1 MTDTGPAGE
10 GTTLRLLTRAR
21 AGDAVAQNLLMERY
35 LPALKIWARGRVPS
49 QLRDLLNTND
59 LVQVTLLKALRHVER
74 FEPRHQ
80 GAFFLYLRRILIHS
94 IRDEIRKKER
104 APAQVSL
111 QQTLPDAEPSPLEI
125 LIGKD
130 VEKRYEQA
138 LERLT
143 SEQAEAVL
151 MRIELG
157 FTYEQI
163 REAMGGPSPDAARML
178 VTRGLLRLSELI
190 DDPDA

>member
-21 AGDAVAQNLLMERY
+21 AGDAAAQNLLMKRY
-35 LPALKIWARGRVPS
+35 LPTLQIWARGRVPN
-49 QLRDLLNTND
+49 QLRDLLDTND
-59 LVQVTLLKALRHVER
+59 LVQVTLIKALDHVES

-80 GAFFLYLRRILIHS
+80 GAFFSYLRRILINS
-94 IRDEIRKKER
+94 IRDEIRRRER

-111 QQTLPDAEPSPLEI
+111 QHTVPDAEPSPLEV

-130 VEKRYEQA
+130 VEERYEQA
-138 LERLT
+138 LGRLT
-143 SEQAEAVL
+143 PEQAEAVL

-178 VTRGLLRLSELI
+178 VARGLLRLSELI

>member
-1 MTDTGPAGE
+1 MTDADPAGA
-10 GTTLRLLTRAR
+10 GTTVRLLARAR
-21 AGDAVAQNLLMERY
+21 TGDAAAQNLLMERY

-49 QLRDLLNTND
+49 QVRDLLDTND
-59 LVQVTLLKALRHVER
+59 LVQVTMLKALGHVES
-74 FEPRHQ
+74 FEPRYQ
-80 GAFFLYLRRILIHS
+80 GAFFSYLRRILINS
-94 IRDEIRKKER
+94 IRDEVRRSKR
-104 APAQVSL
+104 APTQVSL
-111 QQTLPDAEPSPLEI
+111 QQTIPDAEPSPLEI

-130 VEKRYEQA
+130 VEMRYEAA

-143 SEQAEAVL
+143 TEQAEAVL

-163 REAMGGPSPDAARML
+163 REAMGGPSSDAARML
-178 VTRGLLRLSELI
+178 VARGLLRLSELI